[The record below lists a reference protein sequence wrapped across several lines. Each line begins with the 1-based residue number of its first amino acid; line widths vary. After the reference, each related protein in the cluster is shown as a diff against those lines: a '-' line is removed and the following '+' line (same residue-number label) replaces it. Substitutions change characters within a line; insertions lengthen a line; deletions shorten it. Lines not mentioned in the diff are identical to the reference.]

1 MLMLPLLLLGLLLLA
16 LGLLSRGPRGSR
28 SRLPPGPAPLPLL
41 GNLLQLGPSSLDKRL
56 IELSRRFGPVFT
68 VHLGP
73 QPCVVL
79 SGADTLREA
88 LLLQADAFA
97 GRGGMASLDRCTRG
111 KGIVFSNGPRWHSLR
126 TFTVGSLKALGVGT
140 RSIAER
146 IQEEAA
152 VLVRELSLHGG
163 TPLNPLYHIRNAV
176 ANVICSVVFGERY
189 DHNDP
194 DFRVLLNLLN
204 DNFQIMSSQWGQM
217 YNIFPSF
224 LDWIPGPHHR
234 IFRNFQKL
242 QAFISEEIKKHK
254 ESRQP
259 EEPRNFIDFFLGQM
273 EKEKQ
278 DPGSHFYEETLVMT
292 THNLFFGGTETT
304 STTIHYGLL
313 ILLKYPSV
321 AEKIQEEVDSVVGR
335 ERPPCLQDRDHLPY
349 TNAVIHEI
357 QRFISVVPMGLPHVL
372 TQDTH
377 FHGHLLLKGTT
388 IIPLLI
394 SAHRDQA
401 HFKDPENFNPNN
413 FLDDEGNFQNNE
425 AFMPF
430 ALGKRICLGAGLARM
445 EIFLFL
451 TTILQRFTL
460 HSVKR
465 PEELDLSPKSTGLGN
480 VSPPYE
486 LYLKIR

>member
-1 MLMLPLLLLGLLLLA
+1 MLLLLLLCLLLLA
-16 LGLLSRGPRGSR
+16 LALHSKGSR
-28 SRLPPGPAPLPLL
+28 NPRCQLPPGPTPLPLL

-56 IELSRRFGPVFT
+56 MKLSKSFGSVFT
-68 VHLGP
+68 VYLGP
-73 QPCVVL
+73 QPAVVL
-79 SGADTLREA
+79 SGASTLREA
-88 LLLQADAFA
+88 LLLQADAFS
-97 GRGGMASLDRCTRG
+97 GRGGMASFDRCTQG
-111 KGIVFSNGPRWHSLR
+111 KGIVFSNGHLWHTLR
-126 TFTVGSLKALGVGT
+126 TFTVGSLKKLGIGS

-152 VLVRELSLHGG
+152 ALIQELSLIQGASFD
-163 TPLNPLYHIRNAV
+163 PLSHIRNAV

-189 DHNDP
+189 AYDDP
-194 DFRVLLNLLN
+194 DFRILLNLLN
-204 DNFQIMSSQWGQM
+204 DNFQILSSQWGQM

-234 IFRNFQKL
+234 IFSNFNKL
-242 QAFISEEIKKHK
+242 QAFISKEIKKH
-254 ESRQP
+254 EENRQP
-259 EEPRNFIDFFLGQM
+259 EEPQNFIDCFLDQM
-273 EKEKQ
+273 DKAKQ
-278 DPGSHFYEETLVMT
+278 DPRSHFYMETLVMT

-313 ILLKYPSV
+313 ILLKYPNV
-321 AEKIQEEVDSVVGR
+321 TEKIQEEIDTVVGR
-335 ERPPCLQDRDHLPY
+335 DRLPCLQDRDNLPY

-357 QRFISVVPMGLPHVL
+357 QRFISVLPMGLPHIL

-377 FHGHLLLKGTT
+377 FRGHFLLKGTT
-388 IIPLLI
+388 ILPLLI
-394 SAHRDQA
+394 SAHRDPTQ
-401 HFKDPENFNPNN
+401 FKDPENFNPNN
-413 FLDDEGNFQNNE
+413 FLDDKGAFQNND

-460 HSVKR
+460 CTVKR
-465 PEELDLSPKSTGLGN
+465 PEEIDLSPKSTGLGN

-486 LYLKIR
+486 LLLKIR